1 MDKRVKISD
10 EEKQRMVD
18 MYLSGMSSVQ
28 IGAIVGRS
36 ASNVAGY
43 IKRAGIQRRSNK
55 ENSRKYTLNHDY
67 FENIDNEQK
76 AYWLGFMY
84 ADGYVTKRG
93 QVGISLAMRDMD
105 HLHKFNNCIESTYS
119 IKVYTQTS
127 GYVVGTEY
135 CRLLFQSNKM
145 KDDLEK
151 HGCMEQKT
159 NILKAPNLEKKLAP
173 HFIRGY
179 LDGDGCITRHM
190 NKYGS
195 FDWTVKFVGTE
206 SLLEFIKEYIH
217 DNNVATINKYHK
229 RHEYHEVKSLELGG
243 NIQVEKFLDLIYKDA
258 TMYLD
263 RKYDKY
269 IEFKNYQ
276 NSRA

>member
-159 NILKAPNLEKKLAP
+159 NILKAPILEKKLAP

-179 LDGDGCITRHM
+179 LDGDGCIYWNET
-190 NKYGS
+190 GS
-195 FDWTVKFVGTE
+195 KFITIA
-206 SLLEFIKEYIH
+206 STKEFC
-217 DNNVATINKYHK
+217 
-229 RHEYHEVKSLELGG
+229 SELK
-243 NIQVEKFLDLIYKDA
+243 NIL
-258 TMYLD
+258 
-263 RKYDKY
+263 
-269 IEFKNYQ
+269 KNYGIKSVVSDTSKKDS
-276 NSRA
+276 NTKILRICGIDNIRSFLSLI